1 MSCRAGQGGLR
12 RRSADSCGNVGAADK
27 KAPAAATDWLMAI
40 CEHHL
45 RLISGETIRKRL
57 PYHEIRLWAAEKA
70 KQCNMQCEVCYACA
84 FDPGDDLFTRVFRI
98 VSCFEHGTFDITKD
112 DYEDAC
118 RELVF
123 HRRRHTTLEIPL

>member
-1 MSCRAGQGGLR
+1 MDTDGLWL
-12 RRSADSCGNVGAADK
+12 SAADLVCIERMLGHVMCERL
-27 KAPAAATDWLMAI
+27 KAY
-40 CEHHL
+40 
-45 RLISGETIRKRL
+45 LIGAFGKNSY
-57 PYHEIRLWAAEKA
+57 YHEIRLWAAEKA